1 MSGISA
7 EGRRELLIGHS
18 VCIFRSADG
27 IAKS

>member
-7 EGRRELLIGHS
+7 EGRRELLIGRPLC
-18 VCIFRSADG
+18 VFRNAAG

>member
-7 EGRRELLIGHS
+7 EGRRELLLGRS
-18 VCIFRSADG
+18 VCIFRNAAG